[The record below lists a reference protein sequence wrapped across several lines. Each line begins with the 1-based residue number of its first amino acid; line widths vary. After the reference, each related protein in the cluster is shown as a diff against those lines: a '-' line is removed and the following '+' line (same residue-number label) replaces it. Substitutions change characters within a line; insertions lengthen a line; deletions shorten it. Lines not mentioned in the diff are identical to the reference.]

1 MSGLHIQG
9 VSKMDSEKA
18 GQEVKK
24 AINSEDVPLE
34 NRAPSVPF
42 GMVGFSYMIILA
54 LFGIGVALFLYF
66 FR

>member
-1 MSGLHIQG
+1 
-9 VSKMDSEKA
+9 MDSEKA

-42 GMVGFSYMIILA
+42 GMVGLSYMIILA